1 MPTKTEVL
9 DEIGILDDIRQS
21 FLRINQNEPETW
33 DAIDTRINSMTND
46 NLIGRYCQ
54 WEIGDSNWW
63 YSLKGKFDRLE
74 KHNPDP
80 K

>member
-33 DAIDTRINSMTND
+33 EAIDTRINSMTND
-46 NLIGRYCQ
+46 DLIGRYCQ
-54 WEIGDSNWW
+54 WEIGDANWW
-63 YSLKGKFDRLE
+63 YSFKSRFDRLE